1 MEAYVRRKK
10 NQKNHVL
17 GFSEFRLIGKKN
29 FLGVLG
35 SSFETLAACQTIGAP
50 TFAEA
55 FQDPAHEKRPVALL
69 VSFSKLH
76 RQLSKSTVFT
86 AVENSQ
92 LVHRC

>member
-10 NQKNHVL
+10 ENHVL

-50 TFAEA
+50 I
-55 FQDPAHEKRPVALL
+55 LL
-69 VSFSKLH
+69 LTIHGLLPGSA
-76 RQLSKSTVFT
+76 QLQTSLLF
-86 AVENSQ
+86 
-92 LVHRC
+92 